1 MNSLRLPPDRQAPSY
16 RRPPAASR
24 RTAAAV
30 LAALGVLTIVAAA
43 HAQVPPP
50 PPSASPGILDRVGI
64 DQNGLGTAIPLD
76 LGFRSE
82 TGEPGE
88 LGRFFGRKPVVL
100 ALVYYRCPM
109 LCTMVLNGMLAAFKS
124 LRLEAGSDFEVVVV
138 SFDHRETPELAAAKK
153 ESCLREYGRPGTAAG
168 WHFLTGG
175 EESIRRLCEA
185 CGFRYFYDART
196 DQYAH
201 GSGIMVLTPAGVLS
215 RYFYGIEY
223 SARDLRLALVEAS
236 EGRIGSL
243 ADQVLLLCYRYD
255 PATGR
260 YGLVIMGSLRV
271 ASVLVL
277 AALAGFILFSL
288 RRERRARAAAG
299 PPTAAPRSG
308 GAPPDPREDR

>member
-82 TGEPGE
+82 TGEPVE

-223 SARDLRLALVEAS
+223 GPRDVRLALIEAADR
-236 EGRIGSL
+236 RIGTP
-243 ADQVLLLCYRYD
+243 ADQLLLYCFHYD
-255 PATGR
+255 PKSARYSFAIMRLVRTLGVAT
-260 YGLVIMGSLRV
+260 
-271 ASVLVL
+271 VL
-277 AALAGFILFSL
+277 AMVGGIIIL
-288 RRERRARAAAG
+288 RRREHG
-299 PPTAAPRSG
+299 QNG
-308 GAPPDPREDR
+308 GTR